1 MIRVNQTI
9 FDCKKPEYRPSF
21 ASQPI
26 QTQINEVPD
35 ILPSYNVKTP
45 ISYKKTGE
53 LSLPFDYKAHM
64 YKLANGQNVVI
75 VPKEGETIVKT
86 YVSTGSMNEP
96 DNLRGISHYIEHN
109 LFNGSDGLEAGEFFG
124 TVNKMGAYTNAATG
138 FAETNYYI
146 SSNLLNDE
154 DLEKKIKIHA
164 SMLESPRFATNMLEK
179 EKGIVNS
186 EINMILS
193 NPENIVVNTTLKNLY
208 NIKSTSQDLIGGTTD
223 NITNLTREDVVNYY
237 NNNYFP
243 ANMVTVITGE
253 VKPDETIKLISK
265 YFSANNK
272 NPQARKFEKLEPIQ
286 KTMRKDIISDKAT
299 ATHIMLGFNGPKNND
314 TKSQIHLKALF
325 NFLDDS
331 KTGRLN
337 KQLKPFNTRAELFTE
352 KISSC
357 PHDNRAI
364 LLNAK
369 TTEENSEK
377 VLKAIFN
384 RIHSIATNPPTD
396 EELNIIKKAML
407 IGHSYIYESSNSIN
421 DIIGTS
427 ILDGNIDKLADYE
440 KIVNSMTKED
450 LVNAAKEFLDLNKT
464 AVTVLHP
471 QSADKNSIESS
482 YNQALSF
489 TGNIKKQ
496 AINPQNITRY
506 KLENNFDVLLND
518 TKNNNVFF
526 TIEFNAEQQKDVKPA
541 VIEVLN
547 GILAEGS
554 IYRDDFTFSE
564 DLSKDGISID
574 FNSGKSQ
581 ISAVANLSAD
591 DLEKSLKSAK
601 EVIQTPRFTQE
612 TLDYVKSNIRASLN
626 KLEKSAND
634 KLYKELLNGHPKSCT
649 KEDILNS
656 LDSVTLDDVKDLYN
670 HIISNA
676 QGHITISAPFS
687 KKNELQNVLF
697 KEIGEL
703 PNVQPSKPFIRD
715 IFKPVTE
722 TKILTD
728 VHEKNQADI
737 IEAFKYRASGNLKD
751 EVTVDLLNIILGG
764 NASSRLFNDLREKQ
778 QLAYRVNSRSKC
790 FENAG
795 VFKLYIG
802 TTTENKET
810 GEVSYDNVQKAINGF
825 NKHIENIK
833 SEKVSEE
840 ELETAKLN
848 LKNMI
853 LSSIETNAGKTDSLS
868 AGIISLYGPLIDN
881 KILEMIDQITVDDI
895 YNAANY
901 IFSNKPTYSILA
913 TENTL
918 KTNKEF
924 FKTL

>member
-1 MIRVNQTI
+1 MIRVNQTT

-26 QTQINEVPD
+26 QTQRNEVPD

-75 VPKEGETIVKT
+75 VPKEGETVVKT

-286 KTMRKDIISDKAT
+286 KTIRKDIISDKAT

-314 TKSQIHLKALF
+314 TKSQIYLNALF
-325 NFLDDS
+325 NLLSNS
-331 KTGRLN
+331 KTGKIN
-337 KQLKPFNTRAELFTE
+337 TELKPYSTSIDMEME
-352 KISSC
+352 KISSK
-357 PHDNRAI
+357 PQDNKAI
-364 LLNAK
+364 LLNAE
-369 TTEENSEK
+369 TSEENSEQ
-377 VLKAIFN
+377 VLQIIFDQ
-384 RIHSIATNPPTD
+384 IHSVLTNHPTD
-396 EELNIIKKAML
+396 EEVNIIKKTML
-407 IGHSYIYESSNSIN
+407 QGHSFMYEFSSMLNDSIGSSMLN
-421 DIIGTS
+421 
-427 ILDGNIDKLADYE
+427 GNIDKLTDYE

-450 LVNAAKEFLDLNKT
+450 LIKTAKEFLDLNKT

-471 QSADKNSIESS
+471 QTANKKSIESR
-482 YNQALSF
+482 YNQSLSF
-489 TGNIKKQ
+489 TGNLKKQ
-496 AINPQNITRY
+496 AINPENINRY
-506 KLENNFDVLLND
+506 VLTNNFDVLIHD
-518 TKNNNVFF
+518 TQNNNAIF
-526 TIEFNAEQQKDVKPA
+526 TIKYNTKSIKDVKPA
-541 VIEVLN
+541 TIH
-547 GILAEGS
+547 ILQKLLTEGS
-554 IYRDDFTFSE
+554 IFRNNIEYFNDLRKDAITIDFTSGQTSIEADAVFS
-564 DLSKDGISID
+564 S
-574 FNSGKSQ
+574 
-581 ISAVANLSAD
+581 D
-591 DLEKSLKSAK
+591 DIEKALQNTK
-601 EVIQTPRFTQE
+601 EVLQNPRFTQE
-612 TLDYVKSNIRASLN
+612 VFDFVKSDIKEDLL
-626 KLEKSAND
+626 KQEKSAED
-634 KLYKELLNGHPKSCT
+634 KLNKELFDGLTISHT

-656 LDSVTLDDVKDLYN
+656 LDNVTLDEVRDLYK
-670 HIISNA
+670 HIMQTA
-676 QGHITISAPFS
+676 QGHMAISAPFS
-687 KKNELQNVLF
+687 KKPELKSILF
-697 KEIGEL
+697 NEIGAL
-703 PNVQPSKPFIRD
+703 PNVKPAKTFIRD
-715 IFKPVTE
+715 TFKPITE
-722 TKILTD
+722 TKVLTD
-728 VHEKNQADI
+728 VHDKNQAQI
-737 IEAFKYRASGNLKD
+737 VEAFKYRTNGNLKD
-751 EVTVDLLNIILGG
+751 SVAVNLLNIILGG
-764 NASSRLFNDLREKQ
+764 NASSRLFNDLRETQ
-778 QLAYRVNSRSKC
+778 QLAYRVNSRVK
-790 FENAG
+790 NIGNTG
-795 VFKLYIG
+795 VLKLCIG

-810 GEVSYDNVQKAINGF
+810 GEISYDNLQKAINGF
-825 NKHIENIK
+825 NKHINLLK
-833 SEKVSEE
+833 NEKVTNE
-840 ELETAKLN
+840 ELEYAKLH

-853 LSSIETNAGKTDSLS
+853 LSDCETNAGKTDALS
-868 AGIISLYGPLIDN
+868 NGLTDIYGPLTDNELLRIIDN
-881 KILEMIDQITVDDI
+881 ITADDI